1 MPGHIGRKLKF
12 DLDTTTL
19 VGVKTKAFTV
29 NNEHVDVTTDDDD
42 GWRTL
47 LADPGTRSVDLSV
60 SGVTDDE
67 VLLSEVMA
75 ASISGGA
82 IEIILPTSLTT
93 PGKLEGTFF
102 VTSFEESGSDDG
114 SVEFSASFQSS
125 GPVTYTASA

>member
-60 SGVTDDE
+60 SGVTNDE
-67 VLLSEVMA
+67 VLLAGVME

-82 IEIILPTSLTT
+82 VAIILPTSLTT
-93 PGKLEGTFF
+93 PGKLEGSFF

-114 SVEFSASFQSS
+114 AVEFSASFQSS
-125 GPVTYTASA
+125 GPVAYTASA